1 MKIISVSD
9 IITNSSSEVFCVYDK
24 HTFDKII
31 EIINTILATFGI
43 DNKFDELFELVP
55 EYSDDAFE
63 DGSPDLDEAFNHDSC
78 REGYP
83 YIIGYHLKSKD
94 SKYGT
99 LARKLSNLDHIFNYE
114 EFYC

>member
-1 MKIISVSD
+1 MKVISISD

-24 HTFDKII
+24 HTFDKIK
-31 EIINTILATFGI
+31 ELVNTILTTFGV
-43 DNKFDELFELVP
+43 DNKFDELFELIP

-63 DGSPDLDEAFNHDSC
+63 YGPPDLDEAFNHDSC
-78 REGYP
+78 HDDYP

-94 SKYGT
+94 SKYST
-99 LARKLSNLDHIFNYE
+99 LANKLSNLDSIFNYE